1 MADRYALEMTG
12 KNQAFAAAFT
22 RLANQNLSDVD
33 PEPWVVFLFY
43 SHPPL
48 KQRIRIAE
56 DYRGT

>member
-1 MADRYALEMTG
+1 LEMTG

-56 DYRGT
+56 DYLGL